1 MYYRVCERC
10 GCNLDPGE
18 KCDCTKNE
26 KASLDGYMNVAGKES
41 EHKQIEI
48 KNIRN
53 MEGK

>member
-18 KCDCTKNE
+18 KCDCTKIE
-26 KASLDGYMNVAGKES
+26 KEP
-41 EHKQIEI
+41 EHKQIKI

-53 MEGK
+53 IEGNEKRED